1 MDNKKSEPLAG
12 LSFGYLLR
20 IQDAIADQL
29 DHLKYCWEQSH
40 GASSEGKVP
49 VIFLGERYT
58 VFAGGYTP
66 EEIKDAIERIQAGR
80 KEKADKKL
88 VGETVL
94 NDACVQPGTIQSEKL
109 GNATISSS
117 YSIRVNDSESEKR
130 RVAGMISFKGSLF
143 RAQAVATRVELSDDM
158 REAVVDAVRNSD
170 LFVSL
175 RAEMIGQAASIDS
188 LKSAVHDAIR
198 NATQPGGLLY
208 GKR

>member
-1 MDNKKSEPLAG
+1 MENKKSEPLAG
-12 LSFGYLLR
+12 LSFGYIQR
-20 IQDAIADQL
+20 MQDAIADQL
-29 DHLKYCWEQSH
+29 DHFKNTWEQSL
-40 GASSEGKVP
+40 GASSEGKLP
-49 VIFLGERYT
+49 VIFLGSRYT
-58 VFAGGYTP
+58 VITGGYTP
-66 EEIKDAIERIQAGR
+66 EEIREAIEHIQSSR
-80 KEKADKKL
+80 KKKADNKL

-94 NDACVQPGTIQSEKL
+94 NDAHVQPGTIQSERL
-109 GNATISSS
+109 GNATTSSS
-117 YSIRVNDSESEKR
+117 YTIRVNDSESEKR
-130 RVAGMISFKGSLF
+130 RVAGMISVKGSLF

-170 LFVSL
+170 LFASL